1 MISIYQSQNPVEL
14 KCKYQRPQEFNAE
27 SFGEVILLFLGS
39 NARIVTM
46 FVEAD
51 PRQFRSDTLR
61 TAISGS

>member
-1 MISIYQSQNPVEL
+1 M
-14 KCKYQRPQEFNAE
+14 QRA
-27 SFGEVILLFLGS
+27 FGEVILLFLGS

-61 TAISGS
+61 TVISGS